1 MEALIRK
8 TKNIREAGHQ
18 KINSGTLTLKEVAE
32 QEIRFNIP
40 IYQRLYVWK
49 RDQVRTLL
57 EDMQKAFLNN
67 AEDYF
72 FLGGIMITKNPSGK
86 IDLVDGQQRFTTL
99 WLLCDLL
106 SEKNEQLKDYTYFND
121 EPRIFFSIRDQAQ
134 AYLKDENSFKKFI
147 GENGK
152 ILPGA
157 AAEITEIVPL
167 VQGREIINSL
177 IGELTLDKNFDL
189 GKFSE
194 YIFTKVTFT
203 FTMLPETSDMNRI
216 FEAVNN
222 RGKQLEHHQ
231 LLKSKLLKPLDED
244 DKLIYGQL
252 WDACSD
258 MNAYFEKSIKDVSG
272 LTWKALFDNK
282 DIETEYDEE
291 SDTNK
296 NRYNLIN
303 IDLPQILKRH
313 HHSDE
318 IEKSLFD
325 ILKSGSETDSKD
337 RKTTSVTEPDFG
349 SGPVRSIISFPM
361 FLLHVLRIYQA
372 LKPESKEELS
382 SVEVNDKKL
391 IELFM
396 KEGFQEKEKAK
407 KYLDLLWKIRVLF
420 DDYVIKWVYDGELSE
435 EHHNIKYVV
444 VSKSNNKDQ
453 KEKDNETISV
463 QRAEQTDPDI
473 RNLVMLQ
480 GMLYHSQEM
489 TTQYWLTPF
498 LYYVFKETYTN
509 RDLVERLEIL
519 ENHLFY
525 NKYPGKKLKDRTFD
539 SIFKNKESLF
549 EDLKDS
555 RDYLAEFRG
564 TDYPNYIFYK
574 VEYVLWKNR
583 AFLCGKYGLDIQKWD
598 LYRLTAK
605 NSVEHIFPQNS
616 KQENAHIEFISEL
629 EKERLQGKNALDDFG
644 NLVLLSPGMN
654 SEYSNKSYL
663 EKQGQFISKIYV
675 DSLKSDLIFRK
686 NEYWNWEKAKQHREE
701 ISDLLEEYITKLK

>member
-8 TKNIREAGHQ
+8 TKNIREARHRE
-18 KINSGTLTLKEVAE
+18 IHSGTLTLKEASE

-49 RDQVRTLL
+49 RDQIRTLL

-72 FLGGIMITKNPSGK
+72 YLGGIMITKNPSDN

-106 SEKNEQLKDYTYFND
+106 SEKNEQLKDYTYFNG
-121 EPRIFFSIRDQAQ
+121 EPRILFSIRDKAQ
-134 AYLKDENSFKKFI
+134 AYLKDKNSFKKFI
-147 GENGK
+147 DENSK
-152 ILPGA
+152 ILA
-157 AAEITEIVPL
+157 NADAEINEIVPL
-167 VQGREIINSL
+167 VQGREIIKSL
-177 IGELTLDKNFDL
+177 VEDLPKDESFDL
-189 GKFSE
+189 WKFSE

-203 FTMLPETSDMNRI
+203 FTMLPESSDMNRV

-258 MNAYFEKSIKDVSG
+258 MNTYFEKSIKDISG
-272 LTWKALFDNK
+272 LTWKTLFDNK
-282 DIETEYDEE
+282 DIQTEYDEE
-291 SDTNK
+291 SEANQ
-296 NRYNLIN
+296 NRYNLVN

-318 IEKSLFD
+318 TQKSLFD
-325 ILKSGSETDSKD
+325 ILTSGSEISSDP
-337 RKTTSVTEPDFG
+337 EPDFG
-349 SGPVRSIISFPM
+349 SGSVRSIISFPM

-372 LKPESKEELS
+372 LKPENKDEKN

-396 KEGFQEKEKAK
+396 KEGFQEKEKAG
-407 KYLDLLWKIRVLF
+407 KYLDLLWKIRILF
-420 DDYVIKWVYDGELSE
+420 DAYVIKWVYDGELSE
-435 EHHNIKYVV
+435 EHHDIEYLV
-444 VSKSNNKDQ
+444 VSKSDNKDQ
-453 KEKDNETISV
+453 KNNETISV
-463 QRAEQTDPDI
+463 QRTEHTDSDI

-498 LYYVFKETYTN
+498 LYYVFKEFYTN
-509 RDLVERLEIL
+509 RDLVEQLETL

-525 NKYPGKKLKDRTFD
+525 NRHAGKKLKDRTFD
-539 SIFKNKESLF
+539 AVFKSKESLL
-549 EDLKDS
+549 EDLRDS
-555 RDYLAEFRG
+555 GDYLAECRG
-564 TDYPNYIFYK
+564 TDYPNYLFYK

-583 AFLCGKYGLDIQKWD
+583 AFLCDKYGLDIRKWD

-605 NSVEHIFPQNS
+605 NSVEHIFPRNS
-616 KQENAHIEFISEL
+616 RQENSHIEFISES
-629 EKERLQGKNALDDFG
+629 EKQKLQGKDALDDFG

-686 NEYWNWEKAKQHREE
+686 NKYWNWEKVKQHREE
-701 ISDLLEEYITKLK
+701 ISDLLEEYIAKLK